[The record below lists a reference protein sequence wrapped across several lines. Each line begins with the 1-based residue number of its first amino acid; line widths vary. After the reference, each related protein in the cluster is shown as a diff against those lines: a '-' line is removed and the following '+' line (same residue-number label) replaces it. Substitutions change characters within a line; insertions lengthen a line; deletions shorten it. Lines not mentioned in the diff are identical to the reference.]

1 MLNYYINYI
10 ILDDDLLKLSKD
22 VTHCLIPDCQ
32 VWLSHNLFKQI
43 KLFHWYWITYKNH
56 GARNMVKN
64 LIKRANYF
72 DSCMAINFINK
83 LIEITCM
90 CLVCFT

>member
-72 DSCMAINFINK
+72 DSLFWNYMYVFSVFYII
-83 LIEITCM
+83 M
-90 CLVCFT
+90 

>member
-32 VWLSHNLFKQI
+32 V
-43 KLFHWYWITYKNH
+43 
-56 GARNMVKN
+56 
-64 LIKRANYF
+64 
-72 DSCMAINFINK
+72 
-83 LIEITCM
+83 
-90 CLVCFT
+90 